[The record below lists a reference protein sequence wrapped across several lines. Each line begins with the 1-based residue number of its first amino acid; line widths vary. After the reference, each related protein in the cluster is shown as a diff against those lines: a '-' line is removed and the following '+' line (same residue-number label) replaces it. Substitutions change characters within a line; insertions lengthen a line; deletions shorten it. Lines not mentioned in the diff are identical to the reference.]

1 MQWVWKKLKK
11 KKHLRK
17 QSGVSCIRWGPH
29 VATKRVRQL
38 GGGMGGA
45 TDLVTLD
52 ISNLLDLASDRSLT
66 RWSTTVHSVVSFCI
80 LYFLCCLCY
89 VASATSLAA
98 SPAVSRAAPNTGCFY
113 NCPPPP
119 KSSKYERE
127 AFLKSVTNQ
136 PTANSGG
143 RPVRFYQKSRYVSK
157 CQ

>member
-1 MQWVWKKLKK
+1 MVKKNEYFWKTHGSVINAMGMKKLKK

-66 RWSTTVHSVVSFCI
+66 R
-80 LYFLCCLCY
+80 
-89 VASATSLAA
+89 
-98 SPAVSRAAPNTGCFY
+98 
-113 NCPPPP
+113 
-119 KSSKYERE
+119 
-127 AFLKSVTNQ
+127 
-136 PTANSGG
+136 
-143 RPVRFYQKSRYVSK
+143 
-157 CQ
+157 